1 MSYNA
6 YDPSGT
12 MREFA
17 ELDQYSTFMR
27 TRDIAVSYGLEVDWS
42 QVVASINRMTNKDA
56 RSAVAKILRSSARKY
71 IRKPVQAEVKK
82 RYPGGKKYPKNKGRK
97 SGMLKGVQYGPLY
110 KDVKLSVYK
119 NRRGVNVSLFSPKKG
134 ANRWCVL
141 MWLNDGTHERGNKR
155 STYKYNKETKGKD
168 FIRRNGNE
176 YRGRIAPSDFFEEV
190 AVGGLAEAA
199 NFSASEFG
207 RVLVNRFNGQINS
220 YSDR

>member
-1 MSYNA
+1 MSYSV

-17 ELDQYSTFMR
+17 ELEQFSTFMR
-27 TRDIAVSYGLEVDWS
+27 TRDIAVNYGLVVDWS

-71 IRKPVQAEVKK
+71 IRQPVQKEVKR
-82 RYPGGKKYPKNKGRK
+82 RYPGNKKYPKNKGRK

-155 STYKYNKETKGKD
+155 STYKYKKETKRKD

-176 YRGRIAPSDFFEEV
+176 YRGKIAPSDFFQEV
-190 AVGGLAEAA
+190 AVGGLQQAS
-199 NFSASEFG
+199 NFAASEFG